1 MLRDIEGLGRFAMDW
16 LVLRG
21 SDGVAAIFGYLYKVR
36 ACLPGPA
43 GDAPAFGCLAC
54 SARDRSGLGG
64 FGGVSSGLARVNQT
78 ERVLTSTSRFWI
90 NALGLIG
97 FVESFGQCTHPCSPP
112 AFWGLADEFPS
123 WGLAILC

>member
-64 FGGVSSGLARVNQT
+64 FGGVSPGLARVNQT

-97 FVESFGQCTHPCSPP
+97 FVESFGQCTHPCPP
-112 AFWGLADEFPS
+112 PVVMNQS
-123 WGLAILC
+123 VT